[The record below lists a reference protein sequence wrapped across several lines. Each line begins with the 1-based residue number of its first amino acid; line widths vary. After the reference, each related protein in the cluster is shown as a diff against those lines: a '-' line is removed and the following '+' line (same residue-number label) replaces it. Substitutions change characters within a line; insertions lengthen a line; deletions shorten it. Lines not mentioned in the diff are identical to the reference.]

1 MKRIFNLIL
10 CALCVISYTSCNDD
24 EGIEYTQVSPI
35 KIISRDVNFP
45 ASASQGSI
53 VVDAPGEFTVST
65 TDQGWCTTSVSG
77 STIQVNVEENLGLES
92 RNSML
97 TIRCGTDTTSIAIIQ
112 SGVIFDLSAGSQ
124 ILLGDEAKTYSYDI
138 KCNTKLTLTSSEDWI
153 TVNVEEDQLH
163 ITLTENNTGHV
174 RRGSI
179 AYKAGTNEDQ
189 IIVTQYEFEK
199 DIAGE
204 YMLLFTNATTGA
216 LQYLDATLSKAGN
229 TYSIELTG
237 LGFSIPVTYNKVNGD
252 LIIKA
257 GQYMGD
263 YDSYK
268 VHTTLWDTNEGYLT
282 WDTSVSMSASFE
294 YVEEK
299 GVGYTIA
306 LIEDDG
312 SWGSYHPDAIRL
324 EAFTSTTL
332 SSSTRVNSL
341 LSLIDPYL
349 QRAHGEEAATYRMSK
364 KPVKADMKL
373 LLK

>member
-77 STIQVNVEENLGLES
+77 STIQVNVEENLGLEA

-124 ILLGDEAKTYSYDI
+124 IMLSDEAKTYSYDI

-153 TVNVEEDQLH
+153 TVSVEEDQLH
-163 ITLTENNTGHV
+163 ITLTENNTGHM
-174 RRGSI
+174 RKGSI

-189 IIVTQYEFEK
+189 IIVIQSDFEK

-204 YMLLFTNATTGA
+204 YMLLFTDEETGG
-216 LQYLDATLSKAGN
+216 LKYLDATFSKTGN
-229 TYSIELTG
+229 AYSIELTG
-237 LGFSIPVTYNKVNGD
+237 VGLSIPVTYSTSGE
-252 LIIKA
+252 LTIKA
-257 GQYMGD
+257 GQYLGD
-263 YDSYK
+263 NGPYK
-268 VHTTLWDTNEGYLT
+268 VHTVLWDTQAGYLT
-282 WDTSVSMSASFE
+282 WSASVSMSGNFK
-294 YVEEK
+294 YVEED

-306 LIEDDG
+306 PILDNG
-312 SWGSYHPDAIRL
+312 SWGTYQPDAIRL

-332 SSSTRVNSL
+332 SSSTRKGSL

-349 QRAHGEEAATYRMSK
+349 QRAHGGEAATYRMSK
-364 KPVKADMKL
+364 TSLKANAKL

>member
-65 TDQGWCTTSVSG
+65 TDQGWCTTAISG
-77 STIQVNVEENLGLES
+77 STIQVNVEENLGLEA

-97 TIRCGTDTTSIAIIQ
+97 TIRCGADTTSIAIIQ

-124 ILLGDEAKTYSYDI
+124 IMVGDEAKTYSYDI
-138 KCNTKLTLTSSEDWI
+138 KCNTKLTLTSTEDWI
-153 TVNVEEDQLH
+153 TVNVKEDQLH
-163 ITLTENNTGHV
+163 ITLTENNTGHI
-174 RRGSI
+174 RKGSI

-189 IIVTQYEFEK
+189 IIVTQSDFEK

-204 YMLLFTNATTGA
+204 YMLLFTNSETGA
-216 LQYLDATLSKAGN
+216 LQYLDATFSKTGKA
-229 TYSIELTG
+229 YSLDLTG
-237 LGFSIPVTYNKVNGD
+237 VGLSIPVTYSTSGE
-252 LIIKA
+252 LTIKG
-257 GQYMGD
+257 GQYLGD
-263 YDSYK
+263 NGPYK
-268 VHTTLWDTNEGYLT
+268 VHTTIWDTTEGYLT
-282 WDTSVSMSASFE
+282 WDSSISMSGSFE
-294 YVEEK
+294 YVEED

-306 LIEDDG
+306 PILDNG
-312 SWGSYHPDAIRL
+312 SWGTYKPDAIRL

-332 SSSTRVNSL
+332 SSSTRVGSL
-341 LSLIDPYL
+341 LSLIEPQL
-349 QRAHGEEAATYRMSK
+349 QRAHVGEAAAYKMSK
-364 KPVKADMKL
+364 APIKADIKL

>member
-35 KIISRDVNFP
+35 KIISRDVTFP

-53 VVDAPGEFTVST
+53 VVDAPGEFTISK
-65 TDQGWCTTSVSG
+65 TDQGWCSATISG
-77 STIQVNVEENLGLES
+77 STINVSVEENLGLES

-97 TIRCGTDTTSIAIIQ
+97 TIRCGADTTSIAIIQ
-112 SGVIFDLSAGSQ
+112 AGVIFDLSSGAQ

-138 KCNTKLTLTSSEDWI
+138 KCNTELTLTPTADWI
-153 TVNVEEDQLH
+153 SVKVEEDQMH
-163 ITLTENNTGHV
+163 ITLTENNTGHI

-179 AYKAGTNEDQ
+179 KYKAGTNEDQ
-189 IIVTQYEFEK
+189 IIVTQYDFEK

-204 YMLLFTNATTGA
+204 YMLLFTNSSTGRR
-216 LQYLDATLSKAGN
+216 QYINATLNKTGN
-229 TYSIELTG
+229 SYSIDLTDFG
-237 LGFSIPVTYNKVNGD
+237 LSIPVTYNKASGD

-257 GQYMGD
+257 GQYLGD
-263 YDSYK
+263 SGGYK
-268 VHTTLWDTNEGYLT
+268 VHTTLWDTTEGYLT
-282 WDTSVSMSASFE
+282 WDSSISMSGSFE
-294 YVEEK
+294 YVEED

-306 LIEDDG
+306 PILDNG
-312 SWGSYHPDAIRL
+312 SWEGYHIDAIRL

-332 SSSTRVNSL
+332 MSSTRVGSL
-341 LSLIDPYL
+341 LSLIDPQL
-349 QRAHGEEAATYRMSK
+349 QRAHVGEAAAYKMSK
-364 KPVKADMKL
+364 APVKADIKL

>member
-10 CALCVISYTSCNDD
+10 CALCFISYTSCNDD

-65 TDQGWCTTSVSG
+65 TDQGWCTTAISG
-77 STIQVNVEENLGLES
+77 STIQVNVEENLGLEA

-97 TIRCGTDTTSIAIIQ
+97 TIRCGADTTSIAIIQ

-124 ILLGDEAKTYSYDI
+124 IMVGDEAKTYSYDI
-138 KCNTKLTLTSSEDWI
+138 KCNTKLSLTSTEDWI
-153 TVNVEEDQLH
+153 TVNVKENQLH
-163 ITLTENNTGHV
+163 ITLTENNTGHI
-174 RRGSI
+174 RKGSI

-189 IIVTQYEFEK
+189 IIVTQSDFEK

-204 YMLLFTNATTGA
+204 YMLLFTNSETGA
-216 LQYLDATLSKAGN
+216 LQYLDATFSKTGN
-229 TYSIELTG
+229 AYSLDLTG
-237 LGFSIPVTYNKVNGD
+237 VGLSIPVTYSTSGE
-252 LIIKA
+252 LTIKG
-257 GQYMGD
+257 GQYLGD
-263 YDSYK
+263 NGPYK
-268 VHTTLWDTNEGYLT
+268 VHTTIWDTTEGYLT
-282 WDTSVSMSASFE
+282 WDSSISMSGSFE
-294 YVEEK
+294 YVEED

-306 LIEDDG
+306 PILDNG
-312 SWGSYHPDAIRL
+312 SWGTYKPDAIRL

-332 SSSTRVNSL
+332 SSSTRVGSL
-341 LSLIDPYL
+341 LSLIEPQL
-349 QRAHGEEAATYRMSK
+349 QRAHVGEAAAYKMSK
-364 KPVKADMKL
+364 APIKADIKL

>member
-1 MKRIFNLIL
+1 MKKIFNLIL

-45 ASASQGSI
+45 ASASQGAI
-53 VVDAPGEFTVST
+53 VVNAPGAFTVST
-65 TDQGWCTTSVSG
+65 SDQGWCTTTVSG
-77 STIQVNVEENLGLES
+77 STIEVNVEENLGLES

-97 TIRCGTDTTSIAIIQ
+97 TIRCGADTTSIAVIQ

-138 KCNTKLTLTSSEDWI
+138 KCNTDLTLTPSDEWI
-153 TVNVEEDQLH
+153 SVSVEEGKMN

-189 IIVTQYEFEK
+189 IIITQYDFEK

-216 LQYLDATLSKAGN
+216 LQYLDATLSKTGN

-237 LGFSIPVTYNKVNGD
+237 FELSIPVTFDKANGN

-257 GQYMGD
+257 GQYLGD
-263 YDSYK
+263 NDPYK
-268 VHTTLWDTNEGYLT
+268 VYTTLWDTKEGYLT
-282 WDTSVSMSASFE
+282 WDASISMSATFE
-294 YVEEK
+294 YVEK
-299 GVGYTIA
+299 DGMGYTIA
-306 LIEDDG
+306 FIEDDG
-312 SWGSYHPDAIRL
+312 SWGAYHSNAIRL

-332 SSSTRVNSL
+332 SSSTRVGSL

-349 QRAHGEEAATYRMSK
+349 QRAHDEEAITYRMAK
-364 KPVKADMKL
+364 TPVKANVEF

>member
-10 CALCVISYTSCNDD
+10 CALCVISYTSCNND
-24 EGIEYTQVSPI
+24 EGIEYIQVSPI

-45 ASASQGSI
+45 AAASQGSI

-65 TDQGWCTTSVSG
+65 SDQGWCTTTVSG

-112 SGVIFDLSAGSQ
+112 SGVIFDLSTGSQ

-153 TVNVEEDQLH
+153 TVKVEEDQLH

-216 LQYLDATLSKAGN
+216 LQYLDATLSKTGN
-229 TYSIELTG
+229 AYSIELTG
-237 LGFSIPVTYNKVNGD
+237 VGLSIPVTYSTSGE

-257 GQYMGD
+257 GQYLGD
-263 YDSYK
+263 NGPYK
-268 VHTTLWDTNEGYLT
+268 VHTVLWDTNEGYLT
-282 WDTSVSMSASFE
+282 WNASVSISGSFE
-294 YVEEK
+294 YVEED
-299 GVGYTIA
+299 GIGYTIA
-306 LIEDDG
+306 LIEDNG
-312 SWGSYHPDAIRL
+312 SWQGYNIDALRL

-341 LSLIDPYL
+341 LSLLYPYL

-364 KPVKADMKL
+364 KPVKADMKS

>member
-65 TDQGWCTTSVSG
+65 TDQGWCTTAISG
-77 STIQVNVEENLGLES
+77 STIQVNVEENLGLEA

-97 TIRCGTDTTSIAIIQ
+97 TIRCGADTTSIAIIQ

-124 ILLGDEAKTYSYDI
+124 IMVGDEAKTYSYDI
-138 KCNTKLTLTSSEDWI
+138 KCNTKLTLTSTEDWI
-153 TVNVEEDQLH
+153 TVNVKEDQLH
-163 ITLTENNTGHV
+163 ITLTENNTGHM
-174 RRGSI
+174 RKGSI

-189 IIVTQYEFEK
+189 IIVTQSDFEK

-204 YMLLFTNATTGA
+204 YMLLFTNSETGA
-216 LQYLDATLSKAGN
+216 LQYLDATFSKTGKA
-229 TYSIELTG
+229 YSLDLTG
-237 LGFSIPVTYNKVNGD
+237 VGLSIPVTYSTSGE
-252 LIIKA
+252 LTIKG
-257 GQYMGD
+257 GQYLGD
-263 YDSYK
+263 NGPYK
-268 VHTTLWDTNEGYLT
+268 VHTVLWDTQAGYLT
-282 WDTSVSMSASFE
+282 WSASVSMSGTFE
-294 YVEEK
+294 YLEED

-306 LIEDDG
+306 PILDNG
-312 SWGSYHPDAIRL
+312 SWGTYKPDAIRL

-332 SSSTRVNSL
+332 SSSTRVGSL
-341 LSLIDPYL
+341 LSLIEPQL
-349 QRAHGEEAATYRMSK
+349 QRAHVGEAAAYKMSK
-364 KPVKADMKL
+364 APIKADIKL

>member
-65 TDQGWCTTSVSG
+65 TDQGWCTTAISG
-77 STIQVNVEENLGLES
+77 STIQVNVEENLGLEA

-97 TIRCGTDTTSIAIIQ
+97 TIRCGADTTSIAIIQ

-124 ILLGDEAKTYSYDI
+124 IMVGDEAKTYSYDI
-138 KCNTKLTLTSSEDWI
+138 KCNTKLTLTSTEDWI
-153 TVNVEEDQLH
+153 TVNVKEDQLH
-163 ITLTENNTGHV
+163 ITLTENNTGHM
-174 RRGSI
+174 RKGSI

-189 IIVTQYEFEK
+189 IIVTQSDFEK

-204 YMLLFTNATTGA
+204 YMLLFTDSETGA
-216 LQYLDATLSKAGN
+216 LQYLDATFSKTGKA
-229 TYSIELTG
+229 YSLDLTG
-237 LGFSIPVTYNKVNGD
+237 VGLSIPVTYSTSGE
-252 LIIKA
+252 LTIKG
-257 GQYMGD
+257 GQYLGD
-263 YDSYK
+263 NGPYK
-268 VHTTLWDTNEGYLT
+268 VHTVLWDTQAGYLT
-282 WDTSVSMSASFE
+282 WSASVSMSGSFE
-294 YVEEK
+294 YLEED

-306 LIEDDG
+306 PILDNG
-312 SWGSYHPDAIRL
+312 SWGTYKSDAIRL

-332 SSSTRVNSL
+332 SSSTRKGSL
-341 LSLIDPYL
+341 LSLIEPQL
-349 QRAHGEEAATYRMSK
+349 QRAHVGEAAAYKMSK
-364 KPVKADMKL
+364 APVKADIKL
-373 LLK
+373 LQK